1 MVQYAMASKT
11 VPTEQIVERMLE
23 SGRYSNEQEVILA
36 GLRLLMDY
44 IERLENLEN
53 EIEKGVTSGNYHEID
68 VDEFLKRAHKSK
80 VK

>member
-23 SGRYSNEQEVILA
+23 SGRYSNEQEVIVA
-36 GLRLLMDY
+36 GIRLLMDY
-44 IERLENLEN
+44 SERLENLEN

-68 VDEFLKRAHKSK
+68 GDEFLKRAHKSK
-80 VK
+80 AK